1 MEVKEKR
8 LRGKRESANL
18 GGKPKDKGGQEAFSR
33 TSSILDDSTASL
45 CGDCSRSGKDE
56 IIDKIRSYI
65 PNLCSS
71 PAPGLTN
78 CRRAAVRVNFNE
90 LVTAS
95 RRPPLRRRDLNITPL
110 LIGKID

>member
-71 PAPGLTN
+71 PAHGLTN